1 MADLRIRVCIV
12 AKKRHTQSEP
22 KTDRTEAEN
31 IMLLKARLSSFITY
45 AAVLRSEMENCKNGT
60 HVTPEACWS
69 IKSGRSP

>member
-22 KTDRTEAEN
+22 ETDRTESEN

-45 AAVLRSEMENCKNGT
+45 AAVLSSEMENAIMALT
-60 HVTPEACWS
+60 
-69 IKSGRSP
+69 SPLKLVGV

>member
-1 MADLRIRVCIV
+1 LRISVCIV

-45 AAVLRSEMENCKNGT
+45 AAVLK
-60 HVTPEACWS
+60 
-69 IKSGRSP
+69 